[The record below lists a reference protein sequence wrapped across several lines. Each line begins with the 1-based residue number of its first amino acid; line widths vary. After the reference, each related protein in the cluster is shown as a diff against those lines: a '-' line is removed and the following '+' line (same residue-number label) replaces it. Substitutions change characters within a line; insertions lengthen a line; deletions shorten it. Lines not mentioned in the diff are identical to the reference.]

1 MSVYFSRILNIYNIM
16 TTEQDLIEMSKHFRD
31 EIKKK
36 K

>member
-1 MSVYFSRILNIYNIM
+1 M

-36 K
+36 IIKYLNYKNTFV